1 MLSATLRA
9 LRDRLAAYEASG
21 LAMAPEAVAAVTRVL
36 TGFIAAAMEL
46 EARAFGREPPPPVLR
61 LAEKLAGKG
70 VRVGMEEGPA
80 EREADVPRASEV
92 PHARR

>member
-36 TGFIAAAMEL
+36 TGFIAAALEL
-46 EARAFGREPPPPVLR
+46 EARAFGREPALPVLR
-61 LAEKLAGKG
+61 LAEKLAAKG
-70 VRVGMEEGPA
+70 VCLGTDEGSA
-80 EREADVPRASEV
+80 EREADPTRVSEV
-92 PHARR
+92 PPC